1 MFRAAVTEGTEL
13 GLQVAPI
20 LASGELVP
28 DELTIALIRD
38 RLAQDDAVRGFIL
51 DGFPRNLVQAEALDE
66 MLGAIG
72 RPLDS
77 VLFFDLDDETATV
90 RALGRAH
97 EEGRPDDTPGVM
109 ARRLA
114 IYHEQTEPVVE
125 RYRAAG
131 TLCTIDAAASVDDVF
146 AHIEEAI
153 RP

>member
-1 MFRAAVTEGTEL
+1 MTVAEGTEL

-77 VLFFDLDDETATV
+77 VLFFDLDDDTGDAVDGRGPCVHRTGEPVGQGTRDLLTRPRSARRRRRRGTAG
-90 RALGRAH
+90 RRRPRSRWPARPASRGPRRRGRA
-97 EEGRPDDTPGVM
+97 
-109 ARRLA
+109 
-114 IYHEQTEPVVE
+114 
-125 RYRAAG
+125 
-131 TLCTIDAAASVDDVF
+131 
-146 AHIEEAI
+146 
-153 RP
+153 